1 MKHTAQTLPSARLVK
16 VLGADARIPS
26 NDEEIDRGP
35 LPEVSESDWVAFDL
49 ARDAGKGERLAQDN
63 DRRAL
68 EAQVMDLD
76 AMRRA
81 GWI

>member
-49 ARDAGKGERLAQDN
+49 ARDAGKGERLARQN
-63 DRRAL
+63 DERAAGL
-68 EAQVMDLD
+68 DMQWLD

-81 GWI
+81 GL